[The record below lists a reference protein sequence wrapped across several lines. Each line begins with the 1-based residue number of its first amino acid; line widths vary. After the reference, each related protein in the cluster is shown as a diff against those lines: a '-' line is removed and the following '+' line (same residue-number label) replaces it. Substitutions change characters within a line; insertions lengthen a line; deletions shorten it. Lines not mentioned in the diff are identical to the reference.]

1 MDDKTQFD
9 YKKAYEEAQAKLQTL
24 EICKEQEK
32 EFREREQN
40 RENDRLTVMV
50 VLALVAVSCFI
61 VGFGYPVDD
70 MSILSILINVAINAF
85 GAFLVGGLIYVIGL
99 GIDELIEAKVIK
111 AVVILIVGFIS
122 LCLGAWLVR

>member
-40 RENDRLTVMV
+40 RESDRMTVLV
-50 VLALVAVSCFI
+50 ALALVVLSCFS
-61 VGFGYPVDD
+61 VGSGYPVDD
-70 MSILSILINVAINAF
+70 MSILSILFNILVHAF
-85 GAFLVGGLIYVIGL
+85 GAFVAGALICAIGY

-111 AVVILIVGFIS
+111 VVVILIVGFVS
-122 LCLGAWLVR
+122 LCLGHGF

>member
-1 MDDKTQFD
+1 
-9 YKKAYEEAQAKLQTL
+9 
-24 EICKEQEK
+24 
-32 EFREREQN
+32 
-40 RENDRLTVMV
+40 MV
-50 VLALVAVSCFI
+50 ALALVAVSCFI

-111 AVVILIVGFIS
+111 VVVILIVGFIS